1 MGFDLDVSVSAATV
15 FVQGLLS
22 FFSPCVLPL
31 LPIYAGY
38 LSGGTTG
45 RDDEGR
51 LIYNRKKVAVN
62 TLFFV
67 VGICFALF
75 LLGLGMTAVG
85 RFFSSYRRVFSIVG
99 GILVI
104 LFGLYQL
111 GVFGSISFL
120 AKERKL
126 PAAVSKSAVSPVT
139 ALIMGFTFSF
149 SWTPC
154 IGPTLSSVLIKA
166 ASSQSSAEGFLLIG
180 VYTLGF
186 VVPFLAVGLFTASLL
201 DFFKKHRALLKYT
214 VRIGGIIMVVMG
226 ILMVSGLMERF
237 SEKIAAMIS

>member
-1 MGFDLDVSVSAATV
+1 MGFDLDVSVSAVTV
-15 FVQGLLS
+15 FAQGLLS

-31 LPIYAGY
+31 LPIYVGY
-38 LSGGTTG
+38 LSGGTTV
-45 RDDEGR
+45 RDEEGR
-51 LIYNRKKVAVN
+51 VVYNRKKVAVN

-67 VGICFALF
+67 IGICFALF

-85 RFFSSYRRVFSIVG
+85 RFFGSYRRVFSIVG

-111 GVFGSISFL
+111 GAFGAVSFL
-120 AKERKL
+120 SREKKL
-126 PAAVSKSAVSPVT
+126 PLAVSKSAVSPVT
-139 ALIMGFTFSF
+139 ALLMGFTFSF

-186 VVPFLAVGLFTASLL
+186 VIPFLAVGLFTASLL
-201 DFFKKHRALLKYT
+201 DFFKKYRNLMKYT
-214 VRIGGIIMVVMG
+214 VRIGGVIMIIMG
-226 ILMVSGLMERF
+226 ILMVSGLMEKF
-237 SEKIAAMIS
+237 SGRLASVLS